1 MANQWLRLW
10 HDMPNDPKWR
20 TISRVSGQPITVVIS
35 VYVHLLVDASRNV
48 TNVTNV
54 TRGHVYVTNE
64 DLASALDVTE
74 EAVFSVLSA
83 MQGRVMD
90 GNYLSGWDQRQVKR
104 EDDGNPE
111 TGARTAAQRKREQR
125 EREKLAAKLQQ
136 ENKCHDESRDVTRC
150 HDREEKRRE
159 EVNPSLY
166 TPIAPIASPTRKGAV
181 CGLLRQAGMQDSA
194 PHYLTDEVWETIL
207 AKRTDEEII
216 EVAKA
221 KMAARPN
228 DRIGLKYIAKA
239 LLQDPEAITAAPM
252 GHGPPRM
259 SHADKSKLAAARAI
273 FGTEIEGNQH
283 DSNSRIIDVTPA
295 ATPILG
301 G

>member
-20 TISRVSGQPITVVIS
+20 TVARASNQPVSLVVA

-48 TNVTNV
+48 T
-54 TRGHVYVTNE
+54 RGHVTVTNE
-64 DLASALDVTE
+64 DLASALDVTDD
-74 EAVFSVLSA
+74 AIASIISA

-90 GNYLSGWDQRQVKR
+90 VDYLSGWDQRQVKR
-104 EDDGNPE
+104 EDDGGCE

-125 EREKLAAKLQQ
+125 EREKIAAKSQQ
-136 ENKCHDESRDVTRC
+136 EKQCHDESREVTKC

-181 CGLLRQAGMQDSA
+181 CGMLRQAGMQDSA
-194 PHYLTDEVWETIL
+194 PHYLTDDVWETIL

-228 DRIGLKYIAKA
+228 ERIGLKYIAKA
-239 LLQDPEAITAAPM
+239 LLQDPEAMTATSM
-252 GHGPPRM
+252 SHGPPRM

-273 FGTEIEGNQH
+273 FGTEIEGNQ
-283 DSNSRIIDVTPA
+283 NEQGSRIIDVTPTFA
-295 ATPILG
+295 PLLG